1 MPIAMNAMH
10 QAHKEKKKIFS
21 ERFPVKHKT
30 KEKPLLTVKGLLF
43 YIIEIERNT
52 LLSAS
57 VLVKSS
63 FILCVLCGLNRI
75 FDLFDLFG

>member
-30 KEKPLLTVKGLLF
+30 KEKVSKGLLF

>member
-1 MPIAMNAMH
+1 MLCIKRIKRKRRYSLRDSLSNIK
-10 QAHKEKKKIFS
+10 QKKALADCKKVS
-21 ERFPVKHKT
+21 
-30 KEKPLLTVKGLLF
+30 KGLLF
-43 YIIEIERNT
+43 YIIEIERDT

-75 FDLFDLFG
+75 FDLFGLFG